1 MTRTIITKQDLNN
14 RVEQLRHLTG
24 RDFYLQGAYGG
35 WQLHESIGSGSAPCS
50 PGFVSK
56 RQMEDRLNAMIEG
69 FHMGE
74 RSQRERIAREQ
85 EKIYGQTL
93 TPPFNGAY

>member
-1 MTRTIITKQDLNN
+1 MSTRITKADLNN

-35 WQLHESIGSGSAPCS
+35 WQLQESDGSGAAPIT

-56 RQMEDRLNAMIEG
+56 RQMEDRLNALIEG
-69 FHMGE
+69 FHMGA
-74 RSQRERIAREQ
+74 RSQREQMAREQ
-85 EKIYGQTL
+85 ERVYGVAT
-93 TPPFNGAY
+93 N

>member
-1 MTRTIITKQDLNN
+1 
-14 RVEQLRHLTG
+14 
-24 RDFYLQGAYGG
+24 
-35 WQLHESIGSGSAPCS
+35 
-50 PGFVSK
+50 
-56 RQMEDRLNAMIEG
+56 MEDRLNAMIEG

-74 RSQRERIAREQ
+74 RSQRERMAREQ